1 MIKLKG
7 NEDSWLTFFVNVNG
21 LRTKEQKYKVIETV
35 VSNRIFSSF
44 ERNLAVVQAI
54 LDGEWEV
61 EEPLYYVH
69 LLAGEDGYLNIR
81 ENSGLKWLFTKYES
95 ITCKTKFTRA
105 EVEAIDPRYLGFLEE
120 VE

>member
-21 LRTKEQKYKVIETV
+21 LRTKEQKYKAIETV

-61 EEPLYYVH
+61 EEPMT
-69 LLAGEDGYLNIR
+69 LNDFKSEYELMKVEYRNLRMVGNLSATRIYQ
-81 ENSGLKWLFTKYES
+81 EAVTKL
-95 ITCKTKFTRA
+95 
-105 EVEAIDPRYLGFLEE
+105 VEEFLEE